1 MAATRDMR
9 IGLYKKISAS
19 LAVLLLVTGCA
30 GMSSGISVGEEDI
43 KSTQIQGV
51 VDEILA
57 ARKTVDTAGMEL
69 IVGKQLLRNQAQFA
83 VIRIL
88 FNQIVIDKNFTI
100 SDSDVAARRG
110 DVINQVGGLDRLEP
124 ALVSA
129 NLAASTFDE
138 YLRILIIVDR
148 LNESFISSGIPEALV
163 SQEVSK
169 TLVATAEKLGVEVNP
184 KYGTWNP
191 ITAAIEASDVTDGAV
206 TPLP

>member
-1 MAATRDMR
+1 MR

-30 GMSSGISVGEEDI
+30 GMSSGITVGEEDI

-148 LNESFISSGIPEALV
+148 LNESFILSGIPEALV

>member
-1 MAATRDMR
+1 MR
-9 IGLYKKISAS
+9 ISLYKKISTL

-30 GMSSGISVGEEDI
+30 GMSSGITVGEEDI

>member
-1 MAATRDMR
+1 MR

-191 ITAAIEASDVTDGAV
+191 KTAAIEASDVTDGAV

>member
-1 MAATRDMR
+1 MR
-9 IGLYKKISAS
+9 IGLYKKISAL

-30 GMSSGISVGEEDI
+30 GMSSGITVGEEDI

-148 LNESFISSGIPEALV
+148 LNESFISSGIPEALT

-169 TLVATAEKLGVEVNP
+169 TIVATAEKLGVEVNP

>member
-1 MAATRDMR
+1 MR

-57 ARKTVDTAGMEL
+57 ARKTVDTAGMEM

>member
-1 MAATRDMR
+1 M
-9 IGLYKKISAS
+9 YKKISAS

-148 LNESFISSGIPEALV
+148 LNESFISSGIAEALV

-191 ITAAIEASDVTDGAV
+191 KTAAIEASDVTDGAV

>member
-1 MAATRDMR
+1 MR

-30 GMSSGISVGEEDI
+30 GMSSGITVGDEDI

>member
-1 MAATRDMR
+1 M
-9 IGLYKKISAS
+9 YKKISAS

>member
-1 MAATRDMR
+1 MR
-9 IGLYKKISAS
+9 IGLYKRISAS

-30 GMSSGISVGEEDI
+30 GMSSGITVGEEDI

>member
-1 MAATRDMR
+1 MR
-9 IGLYKKISAS
+9 IGLYKKISAL

-30 GMSSGISVGEEDI
+30 GMSSGITVGEEDI
-43 KSTQIQGV
+43 KSSQIQSV

>member
-1 MAATRDMR
+1 MR

-51 VDEILA
+51 VDEILS

>member
-1 MAATRDMR
+1 MR
-9 IGLYKKISAS
+9 IGLYKKISAL

-30 GMSSGISVGEEDI
+30 GMSSGITVGEEDI

-57 ARKTVDTAGMEL
+57 ARKTVDTAGMKL

-148 LNESFISSGIPEALV
+148 LNESFISSGIPEVLV

>member
-1 MAATRDMR
+1 MR
-9 IGLYKKISAS
+9 IGLYKKISAL

>member
-1 MAATRDMR
+1 MR

>member
-1 MAATRDMR
+1 M
-9 IGLYKKISAS
+9 YKKISAL

>member
-1 MAATRDMR
+1 MR
-9 IGLYKKISAS
+9 IGLYKKISAL

-30 GMSSGISVGEEDI
+30 GMSSGITVGEEDI

-148 LNESFISSGIPEALV
+148 LNESFISSGIPETLV

>member
-1 MAATRDMR
+1 MR
-9 IGLYKKISAS
+9 IGLYKKIAAL

>member
-1 MAATRDMR
+1 MR
-9 IGLYKKISAS
+9 IGLYKKISAL

-30 GMSSGISVGEEDI
+30 GMSSGITVGEEDI

-191 ITAAIEASDVTDGAV
+191 ITAAIEASDVADGAV

>member
-1 MAATRDMR
+1 MR
-9 IGLYKKISAS
+9 IGLYKKIAAL

-88 FNQIVIDKNFTI
+88 FNQIAVDKNFII

>member
-1 MAATRDMR
+1 MR
-9 IGLYKKISAS
+9 IGLYKRISAS

>member
-1 MAATRDMR
+1 MR
-9 IGLYKKISAS
+9 IGLYKRISAL

-30 GMSSGISVGEEDI
+30 GMSSGITVGEEDI

>member
-1 MAATRDMR
+1 MR

-30 GMSSGISVGEEDI
+30 GMSSGISVGEEHI

-88 FNQIVIDKNFTI
+88 FNQIAIDKNFTI
-100 SDSDVAARRG
+100 SDSDVAVRRS

-191 ITAAIEASDVTDGAV
+191 ITAVIEASDVTDGAV

>member
-1 MAATRDMR
+1 MR
-9 IGLYKKISAS
+9 IGLYKKISAL

-30 GMSSGISVGEEDI
+30 GMSSGITVGEEDI

-129 NLAASTFDE
+129 NLAASTFDD

>member
-1 MAATRDMR
+1 MR
-9 IGLYKKISAS
+9 IGLYKKISAL

-30 GMSSGISVGEEDI
+30 GMSSGITVGEEDI
-43 KSTQIQGV
+43 ESTQIQGV

>member
-1 MAATRDMR
+1 MR
-9 IGLYKKISAS
+9 IGLYKKISAL
-19 LAVLLLVTGCA
+19 LAFLLLVTGCA
-30 GMSSGISVGEEDI
+30 GMSSGITVGEEDI

>member
-1 MAATRDMR
+1 MR
-9 IGLYKKISAS
+9 IGLYKKISAL

-30 GMSSGISVGEEDI
+30 GMSSGITVGEEDI

-169 TLVATAEKLGVEVNP
+169 TLVATATGVNQ
-184 KYGTWNP
+184 KF
-191 ITAAIEASDVTDGAV
+191 
-206 TPLP
+206 

>member
-1 MAATRDMR
+1 MR
-9 IGLYKKISAS
+9 IGLYKRISAS

-88 FNQIVIDKNFTI
+88 FNQIVIDKNLTI

>member
-1 MAATRDMR
+1 MR
-9 IGLYKKISAS
+9 IGLYKRISAS

-184 KYGTWNP
+184 KYGKWNP

>member
-1 MAATRDMR
+1 MR
-9 IGLYKKISAS
+9 VGLYKKISAS

-100 SDSDVAARRG
+100 SDSDVASRRG

>member
-1 MAATRDMR
+1 
-9 IGLYKKISAS
+9 LYKKISAL
-19 LAVLLLVTGCA
+19 LAFLLLVTGCA
-30 GMSSGISVGEEDI
+30 GMSSGITVGEEDI

-57 ARKTVDTAGMEL
+57 ARKSVDTAGMEL

>member
-1 MAATRDMR
+1 MR
-9 IGLYKKISAS
+9 IGLYKKISAL

-30 GMSSGISVGEEDI
+30 GMSSGITVGEEDI
-43 KSTQIQGV
+43 KSTQIQSV

>member
-1 MAATRDMR
+1 
-9 IGLYKKISAS
+9 
-19 LAVLLLVTGCA
+19 
-30 GMSSGISVGEEDI
+30 MSSGISVGEEDI

-110 DVINQVGGLDRLEP
+110 DVINQIGGLDRLEP

>member
-1 MAATRDMR
+1 MR

-19 LAVLLLVTGCA
+19 LAVLFLVTGCA

-43 KSTQIQGV
+43 KSTQIQAV

-88 FNQIVIDKNFTI
+88 FNQIAIDKNFTI
-100 SDSDVAARRG
+100 SNSDVAARRG

>member
-1 MAATRDMR
+1 MR
-9 IGLYKKISAS
+9 VGLYKKISAS

-148 LNESFISSGIPEALV
+148 LNESFISSGIPEALA

-169 TLVATAEKLGVEVNP
+169 TIVATAEKLGVEVNP
-184 KYGTWNP
+184 KYGIWNP
-191 ITAAIEASDVTDGAV
+191 ITAAIEASDITDGAV

>member
-1 MAATRDMR
+1 MR

-57 ARKTVDTAGMEL
+57 ARKTVDTTGMEL

-88 FNQIVIDKNFTI
+88 FNQIAVDKNFTI
-100 SDSDVAARRG
+100 SDSDVAVRRS

-148 LNESFISSGIPEALV
+148 LNESFISSGIPETLV

-184 KYGTWNP
+184 KYGKWNP

-206 TPLP
+206 APLP